1 MKKIL
6 LALMICILSF
16 QFIYAQDVNE
26 EIPSSTE
33 NAVILD
39 CSKIQKVKIS
49 EGYTE
54 AYQYVKL
61 KVMSGKYKGKIYEID
76 HSIPDNSTF
85 AIPVKVGDK
94 VIIDVEEENNHVNI
108 VITEYMRQHYII
120 YLYIIFILLI
130 ILIGRK
136 KGIKAVITLTLTI
149 LAILKVLLPMIL
161 KGVNPIP
168 ITIFISIG
176 ITILTMVIIAGVN
189 SKSIAGIIGTS
200 GGVIIAGIIAYYI
213 GSQVK
218 LTGMSSEE
226 ANMLLFIPQKINFD
240 FKDLLFSGMIMGALG
255 AVMDIGM
262 SISSSIE
269 EIHKANPSMSTKELF
284 RAGMNVGTDV
294 MGTMTNTL
302 ILAYTGSSIPLLL
315 LFMAYET
322 SIVKILNLDI
332 IATEVVRSLAG
343 SIGLVLT
350 IPLTAIV
357 ASVLIK
363 REKKS

>member
-1 MKKIL
+1 MKKIFL
-6 LALMICILSF
+6 VFILMILSCDA
-16 QFIYAQDVNE
+16 IYAQDLQDNP
-26 EIPSSTE
+26 ISYTE
-33 NAVILD
+33 SAVVLD
-39 CSKIQKVKIS
+39 CSEIQKITITQ
-49 EGYTE
+49 GYTQQ
-54 AYQYVKL
+54 YQYVKL
-61 KVMSGKYKGKIYEID
+61 KVNSGKYKGKIYEIEHD
-76 HSIPDNSTF
+76 IPDNSSF
-85 AIPVKVGDK
+85 AIPVKTGDK
-94 VIIDVEEENNHVNI
+94 VIIAIEEENNYVN
-108 VITEYMRQHYII
+108 VAITEYMRQHYMM
-120 YLYIIFILLI
+120 YLYVIFMLLM

-136 KGIKAVITLTLTI
+136 KGVKAVITLTLTI
-149 LAILKVLLPMIL
+149 LAVMKILLPMIL

-168 ITIFISIG
+168 ITIIISIG
-176 ITILTMVIIAGVN
+176 ITVLTMLIIGGIN

-200 GGVIIAGIIAYYI
+200 GGVIIAGMIAYYI

-226 ANMLLFIPQKINFD
+226 ANMLLFIPQNIHFD

-269 EIHKANPSMSTKELF
+269 EIHKANPSMNTKELF
-284 RAGMNVGTDV
+284 KAGMNIGTDV

-322 SIVKILNLDI
+322 SMIKILNLDI
-332 IATEVVRSLAG
+332 IATEVIRSLAG

-350 IPLTAIV
+350 IPLTAIT
-357 ASVLIK
+357 ASVLI
-363 REKKS
+363 RRKK